1 MQKKYFYTAK
11 CTIFYKKKAYKK
23 SKKRQKK
30 MPSGTTKTGMTF
42 GRTEPPTPNQ
52 KKSRQLP
59 RLFAGKKKTTKKI
72 KADTW
77 KKLLT

>member
-42 GRTEPPTPNQ
+42 GWTEPTAPLQ
-52 KKSRQLP
+52 KKP
-59 RLFAGKKKTTKKI
+59 RGIPRPFTAKKNTTEKI
-72 KADTW
+72 KADT
-77 KKLLT
+77 